1 MNIRAAKQDDIK
13 GLINLS
19 GKFSREH
26 EWAKQVPIGSIDNYA
41 KAEEWLFGE
50 NIFKVLVAEDKGS
63 LIGYLGVKKYQEGY
77 EASILVDSKFRGQG
91 IGKRLTDEV
100 FKLIPRE
107 IEVEAWV
114 ADFNEESLKITPK
127 LGFKFKNK
135 FKEKNFIPGREFY
148 VHVFTRQGGKY

>member
-19 GKFSREH
+19 GEFSREN
-26 EWAKQVPIGSIDNYA
+26 EWAEHIPIGRIDSHA
-41 KAEEWLFGE
+41 EAEEWLFGDK
-50 NIFKVLVAEDKGS
+50 IFKVLVAEDRGS
-63 LIGYLGVKKYQEGY
+63 LIGYLGIKKFKEGY

-91 IGKRLTDEV
+91 IGKKLTDEI

-114 ADFNEESLKITPK
+114 ADFNKESLKITPK
-127 LGFKFKNK
+127 LGFEFKSR

-148 VHVFTRQGGKY
+148 VHVFTRQGGKD